1 MSTIRLSGTSSGYYD
16 LTVPAAAGTNS
27 IDLSNLPVKDSSGN
41 LGLGA
46 TPSAKLHVYK
56 QSAVTAQIGSSTN
69 GHYFESQSDSGSNG
83 FEIYQLHGTNTV
95 RNTFL
100 VSNNSSGSKT
110 TCFSV
115 RDDGVCTM
123 PQQPMF
129 SGGSGTTSS
138 AATQEVTNM
147 SVIVNNGNHYNTSN
161 GRFTCPIA
169 GIYEVNA
176 HMLSNY
182 AAAYNWIAIFKNGSP
197 FQNMHWNPGSN
208 SGHHYTGLSC
218 LVTCAVNDTLS
229 GGIQNVNNV
238 ATAQVA
244 NFFLTVKL
252 IG

>member
-27 IDLSNLPVKDSSGN
+27 IDLSNLVVDNIAASLTGP
-41 LGLGA
+41 L
-46 TPSAKLHVYK
+46 T
-56 QSAVTAQIGSSTN
+56 I
-69 GHYFESQSDSGSNG
+69 SN
-83 FEIYQLHGTNTV
+83 
-95 RNTFL
+95 
-100 VSNNSSGSKT
+100 
-110 TCFSV
+110 
-115 RDDGVCTM
+115 
-123 PQQPMF
+123 QPMF
-129 SGGSGTTSS
+129 SGGAGTTSS

-197 FQNMHWNPGSN
+197 FQNMHWNPDSA
-208 SGHHYTGLSC
+208 SGHHYTGLST

-229 GGIQNVNNV
+229 GGIQNVNSLG
-238 ATAQVA
+238 TAQVA
-244 NFFLTVKL
+244 NFFLTIKL
-252 IG
+252 IA